1 MYNFIDTTETPE
13 GLSLPSEALML
24 NGVYIEN
31 LISGYRTLTVEGRE
45 ALSPEISAFDTGIRD
60 GSTMQGKRYPARVI
74 RITYQ
79 LIAASAEAFR
89 EAYNKLASILNV
101 TDAQLIFNDEQDKF
115 YTGTPSFIGE
125 VEPGKNAV
133 VGEFEITCLDPFKYS
148 VTEYEVVPGVGET
161 DIVIDYNG
169 TYKGFPTLRA
179 EFFNEDEAS
188 EDGETVTALSGKG
201 DCGYVAFFNEDEK
214 IIQLGDPDEVDIES
228 GGAKSQTLVNH
239 AFSLPSKW
247 GTATRSLW
255 SMNNGKSI
263 SGDVSQTGIV
273 GQAVSS
279 YITKGNSTEVKKTP
293 YMRTLNAAAEKP
305 YVNYVIWATATDR
318 KESSVKVTVYVDS
331 SLATDSNYFGQPY
344 ELQANITV
352 GDQTKTVTLKSK
364 DTRWEGKTK
373 HTTSATFTV
382 SVQRETTS
390 ITGVYFE
397 TTRPDG
403 NGKTGIIGKTKC
415 NDIQIPAY
423 IAPQIDSFYLKCLD
437 YGSGNKWHGASITR
451 TIPADALGE
460 VGAKNF
466 RLSYTPQMS
475 IGATPIETGQ
485 HGAFMALAVSGTGA
499 NRKVVA
505 GVFVRKGSAGKNGNI
520 DFYVN
525 GTKKETVS
533 IDLSY
538 NNKYFD
544 ARKES
549 SITKSENK
557 VTFDIGGIKKVYT
570 DDTITDSVTTEIT
583 LAFLKYGNKPEL
595 YYNGIKTVSFTK
607 DNCAT
612 WRDIPN
618 KFRANDVVEADCNT
632 GKISLN
638 GVASPALGAL
648 GNDWEGFCLTPGINQ
663 IGFSYSEWVESQ
675 YAPTFR
681 VRYREVFL

>member
-24 NGVYIEN
+24 NGEYIEN

-79 LIAASAEAFR
+79 LIAASAEEFR
-89 EAYNKLASILNV
+89 EAYNKLGSILNV

-115 YTGTPSFIGE
+115 YTGTPSYIGE

-133 VGEFEITCLDPFKYS
+133 VGEFEIICLDPFKYS
-148 VTEYEVVPGVGET
+148 VTEYEVVPGEGET

-179 EFFNEDEAS
+179 EFYNEDEAS

-201 DCGYVAFFNEDEK
+201 DCGYVAFFNEEEK
-214 IIQLGDPDEVDIES
+214 IIQIGDPDEVDTES
-228 GGAKSQTLVNH
+228 GGEKSQTLVNQKLDK
-239 AFSLPSKW
+239 STSW
-247 GTATRSLW
+247 GTAAQSLW
-255 SMNNGKSI
+255 SANSGKVV
-263 SGDVSQTGIV
+263 GGAEQVGNTGIAAATYIV
-273 GQAVSS
+273 HSNSS
-279 YITKGNSTEVKKTP
+279 QVVKTP
-293 YMRTLNAAAEKP
+293 NLRSIASNAEVP
-305 YVNYVIWATATDR
+305 YIHYSLWATATNR
-318 KESSVKVTVYVDS
+318 TANSVTVTVYIDS
-331 SLATDSNYFGQPY
+331 SLAKDSNYFGKGY
-344 ELQANITV
+344 VLQGTITV
-352 GDQTKTVTLKSK
+352 GDQTKTVTLKDK
-364 DTRWEGKTK
+364 NTRWEGKKK
-373 HTTSATFTV
+373 HTASVSFTV
-382 SVQRETTS
+382 AVTS
-390 ITGVYFE
+390 NQKNITGVYFQA
-397 TTRPDG
+397 TRPDG
-403 NGKTGIIGKTKC
+403 NGKTGILAKTSC
-415 NDIQIPAY
+415 IDIQIPAY
-423 IAPQIDSFYLKCLD
+423 IAPVPETYYLKCTN
-437 YGSGNKWHGASITR
+437 YGTGNGWHGSSITR
-451 TIPADALGE
+451 AIPADAIGD
-460 VGAKNF
+460 VGANNF
-466 RLSYTPQMS
+466 RLSYTPLMS
-475 IGATPIETGQ
+475 IGQTPLDTNQI
-485 HGAFMALAVSGTGA
+485 GALQALVLSGSGA
-499 NRKVVA
+499 DRKVLA
-505 GVFVRKGSAGKNGNI
+505 GVNVLKES
-520 DFYVN
+520 N
-525 GTKKETVS
+525 GTKANVVFYINGSSCGQVS

-538 NNKYFD
+538 YNKNFNGTK
-544 ARKES
+544 AS
-549 SITKSENK
+549 SITKSGNT

-570 DDTITDSVTTEIT
+570 VNAIADIAATEVTF
-583 LAFLKYGNKPEL
+583 AFLKYGNKPEL

-632 GKISLN
+632 GEISLN